1 MLSRLAHQTDGIVTH
16 KVPGP
21 SVIAKKRAS
30 NNDKVEQLFLPTLLL
45 FSTLSLADEHTDAV
59 GSTPQSPVILQIPE
73 LATMLLCRV
82 GG

>member
-1 MLSRLAHQTDGIVTH
+1 MLSWLAHQTDGIVTH
-16 KVPGP
+16 KFPGP

-30 NNDKVEQLFLPTLLL
+30 NNDKVEQLFLPTSLL
-45 FSTLSLADEHTDAV
+45 FSTPSLADKHTDAV